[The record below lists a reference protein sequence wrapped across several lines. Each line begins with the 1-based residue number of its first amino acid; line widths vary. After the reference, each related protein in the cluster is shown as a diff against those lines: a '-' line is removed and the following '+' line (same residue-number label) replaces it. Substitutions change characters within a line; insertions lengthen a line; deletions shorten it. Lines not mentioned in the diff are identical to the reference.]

1 MFTQIRTALLAAISL
16 LPLAACSGGADADLM
31 RTIGLTR
38 DVPDEFT
45 VTTRAPLSMPPDF
58 SLRPPSPGATR
69 PQEQSPRQAAE
80 ATLSPQAA
88 LASNTTASSPGQQA
102 FLAATGPSAPSDI
115 RAQVDRSAA
124 LESGNTRLTDQL
136 MFWKPT
142 PPPGDVVDAS
152 KESQRIRSN
161 SALGQP
167 QGVGDTPIIQ
177 RNPNKNLLDSIF

>member
-1 MFTQIRTALLAAISL
+1 MFTRFRTILLAAVSL
-16 LPLAACSGGADADLM
+16 LPLAACGGGNNDLM

-58 SLRPPSPGATR
+58 QLRPPSPGATR
-69 PQEQSPRQAAE
+69 PQEQTPRQAAE

-88 LASNTTASSPGQQA
+88 LAPSAGMSPGQQA
-102 FLAATGPSAPSDI
+102 LLAATGPAAPADI

-124 LESGNTRLTDQL
+124 LESNSTRLTDQL

-142 PPPGDVVDAS
+142 PLPGDVVDPQ

-167 QGVGDTPIIQ
+167 QDVGDTPIIQ
-177 RNPNKNLLDSIF
+177 RAPSKGLLDRIF